1 MVLPAWVMLQ
11 RRIRHSSGQ
20 YSTCSKGI
28 RSTGGPSGSVHHNIA
43 PPPLQKTDKTAAY
56 ARRKY
61 GGAYDA
67 PPAVPFYR
75 QRRAP
80 QQTGQL
86 QLRFQLCGHQIQ
98 HQHLQRPPL
107 LSVDS
112 SSPSFSAVLR
122 QATPAERK
130 TEGSP
135 EPSENRYFFDRL
147 LFRECLPGPGHSK
160 ADTYTHMRIHSSWL
174 SCTESP
180 SAFSFRL
187 IK

>member
-67 PPAVPFYR
+67 PPAVPFLPATAC
-75 QRRAP
+75 AP
-80 QQTGQL
+80 ADGPAAAPFPAL
-86 QLRFQLCGHQIQ
+86 WASDSAPAPSAPA
-98 HQHLQRPPL
+98 PPFRWTAAVL
-107 LSVDS
+107 L
-112 SSPSFSAVLR
+112 FSAVLR

-135 EPSENRYFFDRL
+135 EPSENRYFF
-147 LFRECLPGPGHSK
+147 
-160 ADTYTHMRIHSSWL
+160 
-174 SCTESP
+174 
-180 SAFSFRL
+180 
-187 IK
+187 